1 MAGWPEDMFL
11 APLFGKNWQISW
23 QAPWQSPTIPAEILS
38 SVEDLQLQRAL
49 THVPMIYLVAIFNL
63 IAVMVLSAHEGVE
76 TIYYAWMGLF
86 AIGCFARMIMWMRA
100 PNHPGSH
107 ARSQK
112 MLRNLTVISVGMVTF
127 LSIWSVV
134 AVATDAFENQM
145 FIPMSLVFGS
155 TCIAHCLACIKRIAV
170 TVLIVG
176 VLPSALAMII
186 FGGFDEMIMGWS
198 MITIVLL
205 MTRFIIDSYNQII
218 SGLIMRHTIWKQAHS
233 DTLTGLANRR
243 AMMNHLY
250 LAEQSFADKG
260 SGFAVALIDLNHFKQ
275 VNDNLGHDIGDHL
288 LVEVAS
294 RLNQSSAAN
303 EIVGRLGG
311 DEFLI
316 LMPDVTGRDQA
327 MARATAYLSGFAKP
341 ANINGH
347 ILTPS
352 ASVGIAVQT
361 FDGNG
366 AEQLLKA
373 ADKALYAMKR
383 KGESARPIADQPLR
397 NIA

>member
-1 MAGWPEDMFL
+1 MFL
-11 APLFGKNWQISW
+11 APLFGKIPQISW
-23 QAPWQSPTIPAEILS
+23 KAPWQSPTIPAEIQS
-38 SVEDLQLQRAL
+38 SVEEMQLERAL

-63 IAVMVLSAHEGVE
+63 LAVMVLSAHEGVE

-86 AIGCFARMIMWMRA
+86 AVGCFARMVMWMRA
-100 PNHPGSH
+100 ANHPGLLPH
-107 ARSQK
+107 SQK
-112 MLRNLTVISVGMVTF
+112 TLRNLSIISVGIITF

-155 TCIAHCLACIKRIAV
+155 TCIAHCLACIKRTAV
-170 TVLIVG
+170 TVLFVG
-176 VLPSALAMII
+176 VMPSALAMILL
-186 FGGFDEMIMGWS
+186 GGFDEMIMGWS
-198 MITIVLL
+198 MITIALL
-205 MTRFIIDSYNQII
+205 MIRFIIDSYNQII

-233 DTLTGLANRR
+233 DALTGLANRR

-250 LAEQSFADKG
+250 LAEQSFAENG
-260 SGFAVALIDLNHFKQ
+260 CCFAVALIDLNHFKQ

-294 RLNQSSAAN
+294 RLNQRSKAK

-316 LMPDVTGRDQA
+316 LMPDVTGREQA
-327 MARATAYLSGFAKP
+327 MARATAYLSGLAKP

-347 ILTPS
+347 MLTPS
-352 ASVGIAVQT
+352 ASIGTAVQT
-361 FDGNG
+361 LDGHG
-366 AEQLLKA
+366 VEQLLKA

-383 KGESARPIADQPLR
+383 DGKSARHVADQHLR